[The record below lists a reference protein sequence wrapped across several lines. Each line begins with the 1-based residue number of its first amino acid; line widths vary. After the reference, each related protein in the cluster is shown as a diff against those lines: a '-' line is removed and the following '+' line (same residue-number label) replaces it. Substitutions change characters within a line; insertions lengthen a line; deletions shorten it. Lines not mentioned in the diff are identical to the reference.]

1 MVVAVNSDRSVRR
14 LKGPGRP
21 VQNEQARCEV
31 LAALESVDHVLVFDA
46 PTPIEAIVS
55 LQPDILAKGA
65 DWAAEDIIGAP
76 EVRSWGGRVARIRL
90 VDGQSTTALIKRS
103 KASDRRRKRGR
114 ATPQPPDGSSTAI
127 ASISTQAPFGKAFT
141 ATVARAG
148 RLCPKCRA

>member
-103 KASDRRRKRGR
+103 KASDRRRKRG
-114 ATPQPPDGSSTAI
+114 
-127 ASISTQAPFGKAFT
+127 
-141 ATVARAG
+141 
-148 RLCPKCRA
+148 